1 MGKTRELNLILTEV
15 CRDDGISTAIKILRN
30 VVNSSRDHVDLAD
43 LLATLQG
50 AQDIAQGIDSDF
62 TEIQKMKER
71 YGLAEYEKQTAENKR
86 KASNWNFERGERS

>member
-1 MGKTRELNLILTEV
+1 MGMTRELNLLLTEV
-15 CRDDGISTAIKILRN
+15 CRDDGIATVIKILRN
-30 VVNSSRDHVDLAD
+30 VVNSSRDHIDLAD

-71 YGLAEYEKQTAENKR
+71 YGLAQ
-86 KASNWNFERGERS
+86 ERRNATESHDRV